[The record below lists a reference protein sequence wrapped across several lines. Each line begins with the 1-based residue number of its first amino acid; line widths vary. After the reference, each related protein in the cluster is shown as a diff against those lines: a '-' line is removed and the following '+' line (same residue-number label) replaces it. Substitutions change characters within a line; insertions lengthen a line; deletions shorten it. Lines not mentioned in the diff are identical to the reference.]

1 MFFSEGA
8 AEKRECDRMTITVNQ
23 LLNSKDGEI
32 FTVEPETLVI
42 DAIKMMDEKK
52 VGALLVTAKNDDLVG
67 IVSER
72 DYTRKVILK
81 KRSSSKTKVSEIMT
95 SNLKTADPNQ
105 SLDECMVIMSHNHIR
120 HLPIV
125 KDGKAIGILSIMDVV
140 KNIISEQEFTIEQ
153 LQHYITDTT

>member
-1 MFFSEGA
+1 
-8 AEKRECDRMTITVNQ
+8 MTTTVNQ
-23 LLNSKDGEI
+23 LLNTKSDEI
-32 FTVEPETLVI
+32 FSVTPDALVI

-52 VGALLVTAKNDDLVG
+52 VGALLVTEKDKLAG
-67 IVSER
+67 IISER

-81 KRSSSKTKVSEIMT
+81 NRSSSKTKVREIMT
-95 SNLKTADPNQ
+95 SKLKTADPSQ
-105 SLDECMVIMSHNHIR
+105 SLDECMVIMSHSHIR

-153 LQHYITDTT
+153 LQNYITDSA